1 MHVLNEVGKTKI
13 RMLKLSIQVSDSPL
27 SRKIGQQYLDYF
39 PNFPAEE
46 ADIII
51 AIGGDGF
58 LLRTLHRHHQLNKPV
73 YGIHCGSIGF
83 LMNSATPET
92 LPEHLEKASL
102 TTLHPLAMQC
112 LTEEGISVTDFAL
125 NEVSLIRQ
133 SSQAAK
139 IEIEIDGIVRLNGLI
154 CDGILVATP
163 AGSTAYNLSAHGP
176 ILPIGTNLLA
186 LTPISPFRPRRWR
199 GALLPDTAR
208 VKFKILEADK
218 RPVNASAD
226 DSLVLNVLEVIIYQD
241 KTRGYKLL
249 FDPDHNLEERILREQ
264 FLP

>member
-1 MHVLNEVGKTKI
+1 
-13 RMLKLSIQVSDSPL
+13 MLKLSFQVSDS
-27 SRKIGQQYLDYF
+27 SFCREIAQQYLSRFDSV
-39 PNFPAEE
+39 PANE

-58 LLRTLHRHHQLNKPV
+58 LLRTLHKLHLYNKPV

-83 LMNSATPET
+83 LMNSPAPDTLLERLEEATST
-92 LPEHLEKASL
+92 I
-102 TTLHPLAMQC
+102 LHPLAMRC
-112 LTEEGISVTDFAL
+112 LTQEGSTITDFAL

-139 IEIEIDGIVRLNGLI
+139 IQIEIDGIIRLDSLI
-154 CDGILVATP
+154 CDGVLVATP

-199 GALLPDTAR
+199 GALLPDTAH
-208 VKFKILEADK
+208 VKFKILEADR

-226 DSLVLNVLEVIIYQD
+226 DSLVLNVLEVNIHQD
-241 KTRGYKLL
+241 KSRGYKLL
-249 FDPDHNLEERILREQ
+249 FDPEHNLEERILKEQ
-264 FLP
+264 FLT

>member
-1 MHVLNEVGKTKI
+1 MV
-13 RMLKLSIQVSDSPL
+13 KLSFQISDSPF
-27 SRKIGQQYLDYF
+27 SREVAQQYLNRF
-39 PNFPAEE
+39 NSVPPNE

-58 LLRTLHRHHQLNKPV
+58 LLQTLHRYHQYNKPV

-83 LMNSATPET
+83 LMNSPIPDTLLERLERAT
-92 LPEHLEKASL
+92 L
-102 TTLHPLAMQC
+102 TTLHPLAMHC
-112 LTEEGISVTDFAL
+112 LTQDGTSISDFAL

-139 IEIEIDGIVRLNGLI
+139 IRIEIDGIVRLDSLI
-154 CDGILVATP
+154 CDGVLVATP

-199 GALLPDTAR
+199 GALLPNTAH
-208 VKFKILEADK
+208 VKFKILEADR

-226 DSLVLNVLEVIIYQD
+226 DSLVLNILEVSIHQD
-241 KTRGYKLL
+241 KSRGYKLL
-249 FDPDHNLEERILREQ
+249 FDPDHNLEERILKEQ
-264 FLP
+264 FLT

>member
-1 MHVLNEVGKTKI
+1 MRT
-13 RMLKLSIQVSDSPL
+13 LSLQISDSPL
-27 SRKIGQQYLDYF
+27 SHAIGQQYLACY
-39 PNFPAEE
+39 PCVSPEA

-58 LLRTLHRHHQLNKPV
+58 LLRVLHKYHYLNKPV
-73 YGIHCGSIGF
+73 YGINCGSVGF
-83 LMNSATPET
+83 LMNSVAPEALLERIEQAT
-92 LPEHLEKASL
+92 L
-102 TTLHPLAMQC
+102 TILHPLIMECTTQ
-112 LTEEGISVTDFAL
+112 EGEKITDFAL
-125 NEVSLIRQ
+125 NEVSLMRQ

-139 IEIEIDGIVRLNGLI
+139 IQIEIDGIIRLDSLA
-154 CDGILVATP
+154 CDGVLVSTP

-199 GALLPDTAR
+199 GALLPDTAQ
-208 VKFKILEADK
+208 VKFKIMEADK

-226 DSLVLNVLEVIIYQD
+226 DSFIANVAEVSIHQD

-249 FDPDHNLEERILREQ
+249 FDPDHNLEERILKEQ
-264 FLP
+264 FLT

>member
-1 MHVLNEVGKTKI
+1 MI
-13 RMLKLSIQVSDSPL
+13 KLSIQISDSPF
-27 SRKIGQQYLDYF
+27 SREVGQTYLDRF
-39 PNFPAEE
+39 TNFPAEE

-58 LLRTLHRHHQLNKPV
+58 LLRTLHKHYHLNKPV

-83 LMNSATPET
+83 LMNSPTPDT
-92 LPEHLEKASL
+92 LLEHLEQATL
-102 TTLHPLAMQC
+102 TILHPLVMHCQ
-112 LTEEGISVTDFAL
+112 TQEGVSITDFAL

-139 IEIEIDGIVRLNGLI
+139 IQIETDGIVRLPSLI
-154 CDGILVATP
+154 CDGVLLATP

-199 GALLPDTAR
+199 GALLPDTAT
-208 VKFKILEADK
+208 VKFTILESDK

-226 DSLVLNVLEVIIYQD
+226 ESLVLNVLEVTVQQD
-241 KTRGYKLL
+241 KSRGYKLL

-264 FLP
+264 FLT

>member
-1 MHVLNEVGKTKI
+1 MPKLSLQISETPLSQSVGK
-13 RMLKLSIQVSDSPL
+13 QYL
-27 SRKIGQQYLDYF
+27 SRYSSVS
-39 PNFPAEE
+39 PEA

-58 LLRTLHRHHQLNKPV
+58 LLRILHKYHFLNKPV
-73 YGIHCGSIGF
+73 YGINCGSVGF
-83 LMNSATPET
+83 LMNSSAPEWLLERLNQATLT
-92 LPEHLEKASL
+92 L
-102 TTLHPLAMQC
+102 LHPLLMEC
-112 LTEEGISVTDFAL
+112 TTLDGEKIIDFAL
-125 NEVSLIRQ
+125 NEVSLMRQ

-139 IEIEIDGIVRLNGLI
+139 IQIEIDGIIRLECLA
-154 CDGILVATP
+154 CDGVLISTP

-208 VKFKILEADK
+208 VNFKILEAAK

-226 DSLVLNVLEVIIYQD
+226 DSFIANVLEVCIHQD

-249 FDPDHNLEERILREQ
+249 FDPAHNLEERILKEQ